1 MILKK
6 LIQKMRKENIIN
18 MKMPKGVI
26 ENCVAG
32 KWCVYIDGE
41 YISKFD
47 TQEEAVKFIRLHVS
61 KYEVKQEFQTE
72 SSIDGLTI
80 KANEAINDYLKGYCT
95 PDDERKKYTD
105 TQEEP
110 DDCQEGLTKDEVL
123 FKDITEQMLHT
134 YIKKNRDYGGAFER
148 GMERDGIISALTRM
162 YDKLDRL
169 HSLKDRDPE
178 VVEESVQDTLLDLAN
193 YAIMTRICLLKSGEK
208 NGTVVYA
215 DNQPI
220 MSVKK
225 SGTNADF
232 SEKGDN

>member
-6 LIQKMRKENIIN
+6 LIQKMKTIT
-18 MKMPKGVI
+18 
-26 ENCVAG
+26 
-32 KWCVYIDGE
+32 
-41 YISKFD
+41 SD
-47 TQEEAVKFIRLHVS
+47 TVKL
-61 KYEVKQEFQTE
+61 
-72 SSIDGLTI
+72 
-80 KANEAINDYLKGYCT
+80 N
-95 PDDERKKYTD
+95 ERKRIEEMADINYDRNTNIFWVQD
-105 TQEEP
+105 TPFETYREALIYLQKLRNEYY
-110 DDCQEGLTKDEVL
+110 DQQDGFTKDEVL

-169 HSLKDRDPE
+169 HSLKDKDPE
-178 VVEESVQDTLLDLAN
+178 VVEETVEDTLMDLAN
-193 YAIMTRICLLKSGEK
+193 YAIMTRICLLKSGTK
-208 NGTVVYA
+208 SGTVVYA

>member
-6 LIQKMRKENIIN
+6 LIQKMK
-18 MKMPKGVI
+18 K
-26 ENCVAG
+26 
-32 KWCVYIDGE
+32 D
-41 YISKFD
+41 ISNTLYNYEWD
-47 TQEEAVKFIRLHVS
+47 PVKL
-61 KYEVKQEFQTE
+61 
-72 SSIDGLTI
+72 
-80 KANEAINDYLKGYCT
+80 N
-95 PDDERKKYTD
+95 ERKRM
-105 TQEEP
+105 EEMADINYDRNTNLYWVKGTP
-110 DDCQEGLTKDEVL
+110 FETHRDAALYLQQLRNEYYDQQDGFTKDEVL

-169 HSLKDRDPE
+169 HSLKDKDPE
-178 VVEESVQDTLLDLAN
+178 VVEETVEDTLMDLAN
-193 YAIMTRICLLKSGEK
+193 YAIMTRICLLKSGTK
-208 NGTVVYA
+208 SGTVVYA

>member
-1 MILKK
+1 MTIMNTILKK
-6 LIQKMRKENIIN
+6 LTQKKKEIIN
-18 MKMPKGVI
+18 MKMPKGEI

-47 TQEEAVKFIRLHVS
+47 TQEEAEKFIGSHVP
-61 KYEVKQEFQTE
+61 KYEVKQEFPIE
-72 SSIDGLTI
+72 SGNDEMSI
-80 KANEAINDYLKGYCT
+80 KAEEAI
-95 PDDERKKYTD
+95 KKYFMEENCKDVPT
-105 TQEEP
+105 EEP
-110 DDCQEGLTKDEVL
+110 KELTEDEQA
-123 FKDITEQMLHT
+123 FKEITEQMLQT

-169 HSLKDRDPE
+169 HSLKDKDPE
-178 VVEESVQDTLLDLAN
+178 IVEESVQDTLLDLAN
-193 YAIMTRICLLKSGEK
+193 YAIMTRICLLKSDEK
-208 NGTVVYA
+208 KGTVVYA

-220 MSVKK
+220 MSFKK

>member
-6 LIQKMRKENIIN
+6 LIQKMKTNT
-18 MKMPKGVI
+18 
-26 ENCVAG
+26 
-32 KWCVYIDGE
+32 
-41 YISKFD
+41 SD
-47 TQEEAVKFIRLHVS
+47 TVKL
-61 KYEVKQEFQTE
+61 
-72 SSIDGLTI
+72 
-80 KANEAINDYLKGYCT
+80 N
-95 PDDERKKYTD
+95 ERKRIEEMADINYD
-105 TQEEP
+105 RNTQLYWVGGTAFETHREALIYLQKLRNEYY
-110 DDCQEGLTKDEVL
+110 DQQDGFTKDEVL

-169 HSLKDRDPE
+169 HSLKDKDPE
-178 VVEESVQDTLLDLAN
+178 VVEETVEDTLMDLAN
-193 YAIMTRICLLKSGEK
+193 YAIMTRICLTKLGQKE
-208 NGTVVYA
+208 GTVVYA

>member
-6 LIQKMRKENIIN
+6 LIQKMKTNT
-18 MKMPKGVI
+18 
-26 ENCVAG
+26 
-32 KWCVYIDGE
+32 
-41 YISKFD
+41 SD
-47 TQEEAVKFIRLHVS
+47 TVKL
-61 KYEVKQEFQTE
+61 
-72 SSIDGLTI
+72 
-80 KANEAINDYLKGYCT
+80 N
-95 PDDERKKYTD
+95 ERKRMEEMADINYDRNTNIFWVQD
-105 TQEEP
+105 TPFETYREALIYLQKLRNEYY
-110 DDCQEGLTKDEVL
+110 DQQEGFTKDEVL

-169 HSLKDRDPE
+169 HSLKDKDPE
-178 VVEESVQDTLLDLAN
+178 VVEETVEDTLMDLAN
-193 YAIMTRICLLKSGEK
+193 YAIMTRICLTKLGQKE
-208 NGTVVYA
+208 GTVVYA

-225 SGTNADF
+225 SGTNSDF

>member
-6 LIQKMRKENIIN
+6 LIQKMKTNT
-18 MKMPKGVI
+18 
-26 ENCVAG
+26 
-32 KWCVYIDGE
+32 
-41 YISKFD
+41 SD
-47 TQEEAVKFIRLHVS
+47 TVKL
-61 KYEVKQEFQTE
+61 
-72 SSIDGLTI
+72 
-80 KANEAINDYLKGYCT
+80 N
-95 PDDERKKYTD
+95 ERKRMEEMADINYDRNTNIFWVQD
-105 TQEEP
+105 TPFETYREALIYLQKLRNEYY
-110 DDCQEGLTKDEVL
+110 DQQDGFTKDEVL

-169 HSLKDRDPE
+169 HSLKDKDPE
-178 VVEESVQDTLLDLAN
+178 VVEETVEDTLMDLAN

-220 MSVKK
+220 MEIQKK
-225 SGTNADF
+225 GTNADF
-232 SEKGDN
+232 SKKGVN

>member
-6 LIQKMRKENIIN
+6 LIQKMKKNISTTLYEYEWDPVKLNERKRMEE
-18 MKMPKGVI
+18 MA
-26 ENCVAG
+26 E
-32 KWCVYIDGE
+32 
-41 YISKFD
+41 ISYDRDYKLYWVEGTAFE
-47 TQEEAVKFIRLHVS
+47 THR
-61 KYEVKQEFQTE
+61 
-72 SSIDGLTI
+72 
-80 KANEAINDYLKGYCT
+80 EAILYAQQLREARENMYIYGYCT
-95 PDDERKKYTD
+95 PDDEKEKYRD
-105 TQEEP
+105 NS
-110 DDCQEGLTKDEVL
+110 QEGFTKDEAA
-123 FKDITEQMLHT
+123 FKEITEQMLHT

-169 HSLKDRDPE
+169 HSLKDKDPE
-178 VVEESVQDTLLDLAN
+178 VVEETVEDTLMDLAN
-193 YAIMTRICLLKSGEK
+193 YAIMTRICLTKLGQKE
-208 NGTVVYA
+208 GTVVYA

>member
-6 LIQKMRKENIIN
+6 LIQKMKTNT
-18 MKMPKGVI
+18 
-26 ENCVAG
+26 
-32 KWCVYIDGE
+32 
-41 YISKFD
+41 SD
-47 TQEEAVKFIRLHVS
+47 TVKL
-61 KYEVKQEFQTE
+61 
-72 SSIDGLTI
+72 
-80 KANEAINDYLKGYCT
+80 N
-95 PDDERKKYTD
+95 ERKRIEEMADINYDRNTNIFWVQD
-105 TQEEP
+105 TPFETYREALIYLQKRRNEYY
-110 DDCQEGLTKDEVL
+110 DQQDGFTKDEVL

-169 HSLKDRDPE
+169 HSLKDKDPE
-178 VVEESVQDTLLDLAN
+178 VVEETVEDTLMDLAN
-193 YAIMTRICLLKSGEK
+193 YAIMTRICLTKLGQKE
-208 NGTVVYA
+208 GTVVYA

>member
-6 LIQKMRKENIIN
+6 LIQKMKTNTSN
-18 MKMPKGVI
+18 
-26 ENCVAG
+26 
-32 KWCVYIDGE
+32 
-41 YISKFD
+41 
-47 TQEEAVKFIRLHVS
+47 TVKL
-61 KYEVKQEFQTE
+61 
-72 SSIDGLTI
+72 
-80 KANEAINDYLKGYCT
+80 N
-95 PDDERKKYTD
+95 ERKRMEEMADINYDRNTNIFWVQD
-105 TQEEP
+105 TPFETYREALIYLQKLRNEYY
-110 DDCQEGLTKDEVL
+110 DQQDGFTKDEVL

-169 HSLKDRDPE
+169 HSLKDKDPE
-178 VVEESVQDTLLDLAN
+178 VVEETVEDTLMDLAN
-193 YAIMTRICLLKSGEK
+193 YAIMTRICLTKFRQKE
-208 NGTVVYA
+208 GTVVYA
-215 DNQPI
+215 DNQPF

>member
-1 MILKK
+1 
-6 LIQKMRKENIIN
+6 
-18 MKMPKGVI
+18 MK
-26 ENCVAG
+26 
-32 KWCVYIDGE
+32 
-41 YISKFD
+41 
-47 TQEEAVKFIRLHVS
+47 
-61 KYEVKQEFQTE
+61 
-72 SSIDGLTI
+72 
-80 KANEAINDYLKGYCT
+80 
-95 PDDERKKYTD
+95 ERKRMEEMADINYDRNTNIFWVQD
-105 TQEEP
+105 TPFETYREALIYLQKRRNEYY
-110 DDCQEGLTKDEVL
+110 DQQDGFTKDEVL

-169 HSLKDRDPE
+169 HSLKDKDPE
-178 VVEESVQDTLLDLAN
+178 VVEETVEDTLMDLAN
-193 YAIMTRICLLKSGEK
+193 YAIMTRICLTKLGQKE
-208 NGTVVYA
+208 GTVVYA

>member
-6 LIQKMRKENIIN
+6 LIQKMKTNT
-18 MKMPKGVI
+18 
-26 ENCVAG
+26 
-32 KWCVYIDGE
+32 
-41 YISKFD
+41 SD
-47 TQEEAVKFIRLHVS
+47 TVKLI
-61 KYEVKQEFQTE
+61 
-72 SSIDGLTI
+72 
-80 KANEAINDYLKGYCT
+80 
-95 PDDERKKYTD
+95 ERKRIEEMADINYD
-105 TQEEP
+105 RNTQLYWVGGTAFETHREALIYLQKLINEYY
-110 DDCQEGLTKDEVL
+110 DQQEGFTKDEVL

-169 HSLKDRDPE
+169 HSLKDKDPE
-178 VVEESVQDTLLDLAN
+178 VVEETVEDTLMDLAN
-193 YAIMTRICLLKSGEK
+193 YAIMTRICLLKSGTK
-208 NGTVVYA
+208 SGTVVYA

-225 SGTNADF
+225 SGTNAVF

>member
-6 LIQKMRKENIIN
+6 LIQKMKTNT
-18 MKMPKGVI
+18 
-26 ENCVAG
+26 
-32 KWCVYIDGE
+32 
-41 YISKFD
+41 SD
-47 TQEEAVKFIRLHVS
+47 TVKL
-61 KYEVKQEFQTE
+61 
-72 SSIDGLTI
+72 
-80 KANEAINDYLKGYCT
+80 N
-95 PDDERKKYTD
+95 ERKRMEEMADINYDRNTNIFWVQD
-105 TQEEP
+105 TPFETYREALIYLQKLRNEYY
-110 DDCQEGLTKDEVL
+110 DQQDGFTKDEVL
-123 FKDITEQMLHT
+123 FKDITEQMLQT

-169 HSLKDRDPE
+169 HSLKDKDPE
-178 VVEESVQDTLLDLAN
+178 VVEETVEDTLMDLAN
-193 YAIMTRICLLKSGEK
+193 YAIMTRICLTKLGQKE
-208 NGTVVYA
+208 GTAVYA

>member
-6 LIQKMRKENIIN
+6 LIQKMKTNT
-18 MKMPKGVI
+18 
-26 ENCVAG
+26 
-32 KWCVYIDGE
+32 
-41 YISKFD
+41 SD
-47 TQEEAVKFIRLHVS
+47 TVKL
-61 KYEVKQEFQTE
+61 
-72 SSIDGLTI
+72 
-80 KANEAINDYLKGYCT
+80 N
-95 PDDERKKYTD
+95 ERKRMEEMADINYD
-105 TQEEP
+105 RNTQLYWVGGTAFETHREALIYLQKLRNEYY
-110 DDCQEGLTKDEVL
+110 DQQDGFTKDEVL

-148 GMERDGIISALTRM
+148 GMERDGIISAITRM

-169 HSLKDRDPE
+169 HSLKDKDPE
-178 VVEESVQDTLLDLAN
+178 VVEETVEDTLMDLAN
-193 YAIMTRICLLKSGEK
+193 YAIMTRICLLKSGTK
-208 NGTVVYA
+208 SGTVVYA